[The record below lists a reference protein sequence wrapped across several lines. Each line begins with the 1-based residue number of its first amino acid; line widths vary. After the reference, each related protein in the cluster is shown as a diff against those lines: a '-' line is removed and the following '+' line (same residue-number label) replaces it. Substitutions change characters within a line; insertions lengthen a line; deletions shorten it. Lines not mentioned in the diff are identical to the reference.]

1 MIKEVGQ
8 RKICLFEG
16 ILFVLVILCQ
26 LPQTYVFS
34 QMDGLDTIIN
44 LLQLV
49 CYVGLVVVILE
60 NNLEVKRLLLIAGF
74 ALLFLIGYL
83 KSGQAA
89 YFRGVLLIVAAA
101 KFPYKRIIRICKD
114 ATLGMFVL
122 TVVLWI
128 LGISDSGIG
137 RRGKVALGYVHPNI
151 AAQIVVILVLLY
163 CAEKGSEIRRKDYI
177 LIELAAAIIYLI
189 TDSKTAVMVLVIAP
203 IVIEIT
209 KFFVRRQKKYRVVCG
224 MLTLSQLFVVGFT
237 YLSAILLPYSGFLK
251 KLDLFLTTRLFLNY
265 YLLKEFGMKLFGQ
278 NVLSYFTGSVYN
290 DIHDFYGAVITCDN
304 TYALSLIVMGI
315 IPTLLAVAGYFFIIR
330 KALKNR
336 DYMVIATAILLSL
349 YAFCE
354 CQLTEI
360 YKYFIYFYLFAKAME
375 NKKSNERRGTENDSE
390 SNKLLLVWR

>member
-34 QMDGLDTIIN
+34 QMDGLDAIIN

-60 NNLEVKRLLLIAGF
+60 KNLGVKRLLLIAGF

-209 KFFVRRQKKYRVVCG
+209 KFFVKRQKKHRVVCG

-251 KLDLFLTTRLFLNY
+251 KLDLFLTNRLFLNY
-265 YLLKEFGMKLFGQ
+265 YLLKEFGMKMFGQ
-278 NVLSYFTGSVYN
+278 NVLPYFTGSVYN

-360 YKYFIYFYLFAKAME
+360 YKYFIYFYLFAKTME
-375 NKKSNERRGTENDSE
+375 NKESNERRGTENDSE

>member
-122 TVVLWI
+122 TVVLWQTWK
-128 LGISDSGIG
+128 S
-137 RRGKVALGYVHPNI
+137 
-151 AAQIVVILVLLY
+151 
-163 CAEKGSEIRRKDYI
+163 CIRI
-177 LIELAAAIIYLI
+177 C
-189 TDSKTAVMVLVIAP
+189 SP
-203 IVIEIT
+203 
-209 KFFVRRQKKYRVVCG
+209 
-224 MLTLSQLFVVGFT
+224 
-237 YLSAILLPYSGFLK
+237 
-251 KLDLFLTTRLFLNY
+251 
-265 YLLKEFGMKLFGQ
+265 
-278 NVLSYFTGSVYN
+278 
-290 DIHDFYGAVITCDN
+290 
-304 TYALSLIVMGI
+304 
-315 IPTLLAVAGYFFIIR
+315 
-330 KALKNR
+330 
-336 DYMVIATAILLSL
+336 
-349 YAFCE
+349 
-354 CQLTEI
+354 
-360 YKYFIYFYLFAKAME
+360 
-375 NKKSNERRGTENDSE
+375 
-390 SNKLLLVWR
+390 